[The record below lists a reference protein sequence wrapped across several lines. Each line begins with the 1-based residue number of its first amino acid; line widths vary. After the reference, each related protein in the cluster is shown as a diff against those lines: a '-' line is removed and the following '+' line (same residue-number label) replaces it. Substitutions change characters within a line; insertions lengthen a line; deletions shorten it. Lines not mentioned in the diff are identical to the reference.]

1 MYKYLVLSLMV
12 FSQSVSAGLERL
24 NDGELHEVE
33 AQAGADIAL
42 KLTLNHT
49 ANATFDTSVCPP
61 DQLQYCRIGISL
73 NNRYHDGSYDTVD
86 PVTGVRTPSTTG
98 RKDWLVFKGVQ
109 GTINIQ
115 KLMIDGVDLAIGNGT
130 GGTSVKAAIQL
141 GFDASMPI
149 QIRNF
154 GFQALSLERDD
165 GPNEVGPGYLHTT
178 KYTAA
183 DGAFDANN
191 PVTGTGRERGFIGL
205 NMHGNLAIDGNI
217 KVFGCNG
224 HPRC

>member
-24 NDGELHEVE
+24 NDGELHQVE

-61 DQLQYCRIGISL
+61 DQLQYCRLGISL
-73 NNRYHDGSYDTVD
+73 NNRYHDGSLDTID
-86 PVTGVRTPSTTG
+86 ATTGVRTPSSTG
-98 RKDWLVFKGVQ
+98 RKEWLVFKGIQ

-115 KLMIDGVDLAIGNGT
+115 KLMLDGTDIKYRDDT
-130 GGTSVKAAIQL
+130 VKAAIQI
-141 GFDASMPI
+141 GFDENFPI
-149 QIRNF
+149 HIRNF
-154 GFQALSLERDD
+154 GFQSLSLERDD
-165 GPNEVGPGYLHTT
+165 GPNEVGPGYLHAT